1 MLLFCSLFSR
11 TDVFGTVPFQ
21 LIFRIFHQIQTLKA
35 SNRFLSAQLKTLRV
49 VAVVVI
55 AVVVVVVVFIQSC
68 GHKTE

>member
-1 MLLFCSLFSR
+1 
-11 TDVFGTVPFQ
+11 VPFQ